1 MASVMASVSVA
12 AAGVQPL
19 KPVPTS
25 TGQVHLGS
33 ASRLGGFR
41 LTNVAHSGAVA
52 LRRSGRPATVVVRA
66 DDSVTGKVQD
76 AVGGAA
82 RKVQETAGAAKD
94 KVQDAA
100 GAAESKLED
109 AGDYL
114 AGKADQAQDSAQDAG
129 RDVQNQAEKLGDRA
143 ADAGRDL
150 EGSAKSASRDARGE
164 AENLGV
170 SLLAF
175 FELGLLSSLIA
186 LSVSLVVSIV
196 ALDYS
201 EAVVEQ
207 ERFIVPQHGRFELKV
222 RLELFFCLVGCR
234 TRLEMQLRTRAIP
247 RSAVPTRPRGLQRM
261 LARMCRGRQRMRAIP
276 PVTRRMT

>member
-1 MASVMASVSVA
+1 MASVSVA

-19 KPVPTS
+19 NAVPASRTS
-25 TGQVHLGS
+25 QVHLGS

-41 LTNVAHSGAVA
+41 LTNVVHSRVA
-52 LRRSGRPATVVVRA
+52 LRTSGRPVTVVVRA

-100 GAAESKLED
+100 GSAKGKLED

-114 AGKADQAQDSAQDAG
+114 SGKAEEAQDSAQDAG
-129 RDVQNQAEKLGDRA
+129 RDVQKQAEKLGDRA

-170 SLLAF
+170 STLLDL
-175 FELGLLSSLIA
+175 FELSPG
-186 LSVSLVVSIV
+186 
-196 ALDYS
+196 
-201 EAVVEQ
+201 
-207 ERFIVPQHGRFELKV
+207 P
-222 RLELFFCLVGCR
+222 CL
-234 TRLEMQLRTRAIP
+234 P
-247 RSAVPTRPRGLQRM
+247 
-261 LARMCRGRQRMRAIP
+261 
-276 PVTRRMT
+276 